1 MRPATVEA
9 ACPGE
14 GAGVQPLP
22 LLDRPGGDSWD
33 GPFLGKPCHLPTWLR
48 PWPLPQPLLP
58 VCGPCHPNQE
68 GRVPQQRWSPGG
80 ACCSL
85 APPPP
90 TAADPAE
97 SESGHPHARLLGPW
111 GRPLSATARHLPC
124 QTRCRRHACPPH
136 CSRSLHAT
144 PALPKSQPWG
154 SHSVPR
160 TSASRPVFSTH
171 TTSLRQPW

>member
-90 TAADPAE
+90 PPPTPQSQKAGILMPGCWDPGGDPSRQLRATCPARLGAVAMPALLTAAAHCTPPQPCP
-97 SESGHPHARLLGPW
+97 SHSPGGPTLSLGRLPP
-111 GRPLSATARHLPC
+111 GRF
-124 QTRCRRHACPPH
+124 
-136 CSRSLHAT
+136 
-144 PALPKSQPWG
+144 SQPTQ
-154 SHSVPR
+154 H
-160 TSASRPVFSTH
+160 H
-171 TTSLRQPW
+171 

>member
-85 APPPP
+85 APPPHRRRP
-90 TAADPAE
+90 RRVRKRASSCPAAGTLGATPLGNCAPPALPD
-97 SESGHPHARLLGPW
+97 SVPSPCLPSSQQ
-111 GRPLSATARHLPC
+111 PLTARHPSPAQVTALGVPL
-124 QTRCRRHACPPH
+124 CP
-136 CSRSLHAT
+136 
-144 PALPKSQPWG
+144 
-154 SHSVPR
+154 
-160 TSASRPVFSTH
+160 
-171 TTSLRQPW
+171 